1 MLGAKLFSYLAATQG
16 ELLSAEFEISLSRVV
31 GETRQFKF
39 GGFVHVYVYVYK
51 YVGVLV
57 TLCASCRPS
66 TFKDQ
71 YYSHK
76 IR

>member
-39 GGFVHVYVYVYK
+39 GGFVHVYVYK

-57 TLCASCRPS
+57 ALCASCRPN

-71 YYSHK
+71 YYSRK

>member
-39 GGFVHVYVYVYK
+39 GGFVHVYVYK
-51 YVGVLV
+51 YVSVLV
-57 TLCASCRPS
+57 TLCASCRPN

-71 YYSHK
+71 YYSRK

>member
-16 ELLSAEFEISLSRVV
+16 ELLSAEFEILLSRVV

-39 GGFVHVYVYVYK
+39 GGFVHVYVCK
-51 YVGVLV
+51 YVGVFV
-57 TLCASCRPS
+57 TLCASCRPN

-71 YYSHK
+71 YYSRK